1 MLTLEQIIQGLSY
14 ENLTHAADKCK
25 LTRPFLSAIKN
36 GHIKNPSYDTV
47 KKLSDYLENKEV

>member
-1 MLTLEQIIQGLSY
+1 MLTLEQIIQGLSD
-14 ENLTHAADKCK
+14 ENLTHAADECK
-25 LTRPFLSAIKN
+25 LTRPFLSAIRN